1 MVSHPVSN
9 RGGHD
14 HKLAV
19 GIAPHLGLI
28 PLKSDAPVNFVQ
40 GLNTLTRTFWGR
52 ITHRGFKTGSAAELS
67 LIEFQQLSRRAPNIF
82 VLQRYKGCFTSGS
95 NRMIP
100 FATRMDQ
107 LGTES
112 AFEYMAK
119 AKQLEAQGRDII
131 HLEIGQPDFPTA
143 PHISSAAYAAMQ
155 AGYTGYG
162 PAAGL
167 PELRQAIA
175 KHLTDTRHLSVNPE
189 QVVVMPG
196 AKPVIFFTMLA
207 LVNPG
212 DEVIYPDPGF
222 PIYAS
227 VANFVG
233 AKSVPLPLRE
243 TVDFR
248 FQLGELQT
256 LVSERTKLLIL
267 NSPQNPTGGVLTSED
282 LAEIAELA
290 QRYDF
295 YVLADEIYARM
306 LYDQTHHSI
315 ATHPGMAERTILLD
329 GFSKTYAMTGWRLG
343 YAVASEAI
351 AAKLT
356 QLMINSNSCT
366 CSFTQ
371 MAGVTAL
378 QGSQAF
384 VEAMVDAFQ
393 QRRDCLVAGL
403 NQIPSLSCRLPNGA
417 FYAFPN
423 VSQVTT
429 DDKALADFLLAEA
442 GVATLPGSSFGAQGQ
457 GYLRLS
463 YANSLE
469 AIERAIERMGNAL
482 KSPPVFNAS

>member
-1 MVSHPVSN
+1 
-9 RGGHD
+9 
-14 HKLAV
+14 
-19 GIAPHLGLI
+19 
-28 PLKSDAPVNFVQ
+28 
-40 GLNTLTRTFWGR
+40 
-52 ITHRGFKTGSAAELS
+52 
-67 LIEFQQLSRRAPNIF
+67 
-82 VLQRYKGCFTSGS
+82 
-95 NRMIP
+95 MIP
-100 FATRMDQ
+100 FATRMDR

-112 AFEYMAK
+112 AFEYLAK
-119 AKQLEAQGRDII
+119 AKQLEAQGQAIV

-143 PHISSAAYAAMQ
+143 PHICTAAYEAMQ

-167 PELRQAIA
+167 PELRLAIA
-175 KHLTDTRHLSVNPE
+175 EHMADRPLAVNPE

-207 LVNPG
+207 LVDPG
-212 DEVIYPDPGF
+212 DEVVYPDPGF

-233 AKSVPLPLRE
+233 AKPVPLPLRE

-248 FQLGELQT
+248 FQLDDLRA

-267 NSPQNPTGGVLTSED
+267 NSPQNPTGGVLTPED
-282 LAEIAELA
+282 LAAIADLA

-295 YVLADEIYARM
+295 YVLADEIYSRI
-306 LYDQTHHSI
+306 LYDQAHHSI
-315 ATHPGMAERTILLD
+315 ATYPGMAERTILLD

-343 YAVASEAI
+343 YAVAPAAI

-371 MAGVTAL
+371 MAGVSAL
-378 QGSQAF
+378 QGSQVF
-384 VEAMVDAFQ
+384 VETMVAEFQ
-393 QRRDCLVAGL
+393 QRRDRLVAGL
-403 NQIPSLSCRLPNGA
+403 NQIPGISCRLPAGA

-423 VSQVTT
+423 VSQITT
-429 DDKALADFLLAEA
+429 DDKALADHLLTAA
-442 GVATLPGSSFGAQGQ
+442 GVAVLPGSSFGAQGQ

-469 AIERAIERMGNAL
+469 NIERAISRIGSAL
-482 KSPPVFNAS
+482 QGPNGFKAS